1 VGAVIRL
8 QRAGA
13 RNRPFFRVVVMDS
26 RKQRDGAFLE
36 KLGYYDPVPNPDLLY
51 LDTERIRYWIGQGA
65 QPSVSVRS
73 LLKRVEKHGN
83 RPAPTAGTTAALG
96 AEAAAAP
103 ASQSVTETSPGTA
116 GDIAGA

>member
-26 RKQRDGAFLE
+26 RKQRDGEYLE
-36 KLGYYDPVPNPDLLY
+36 KLGYYDPLPNPDLLC
-51 LDTERIRYWIGQGA
+51 LDTERIRHWIGQGA

-73 LLKRVEKHGN
+73 LLKRVEKEGN
-83 RPAPTAGTTAALG
+83 RPAPTAGASQPM
-96 AEAAAAP
+96 P
-103 ASQSVTETSPGTA
+103 ASPMQGETSPAPA